1 MWVKRDC
8 LIFELKKEVYIEFRV
23 LLMTGFQDKDE
34 AMDLQDAKLMFGL
47 DLFLFGQ
54 KKGLLLSSLK

>member
-1 MWVKRDC
+1 MWAKRDC
-8 LIFELKKEVYIEFRV
+8 LIFELKKEVYIEFGV

-47 DLFLFGQ
+47 DSFLFG
-54 KKGLLLSSLK
+54 